1 MPRKVNTY
9 NYEKSLVELTTV
21 VEKLETGDLSLED
34 ALKQFELGIK
44 LTRSC
49 QKALQNAEQQVQ
61 ILLKNDEHTEL
72 SNIDNDKP

>member
-9 NYEKSLVELTTV
+9 HYEKSLAELTTV

-49 QKALQNAEQQVQ
+49 QKALNNAEQQVQ
-61 ILLKNDEHTEL
+61 ILLKNDEHAEL
-72 SNIDNDKP
+72 NNIDNDKS